1 MIGARGIWL
10 RAVGRPVSLAV
21 RGGPQKRMSSFLI
34 TDVGLR
40 ASADRFS
47 IRDARGQSSRPAV
60 RRVEGGLAIEGPVS
74 IRAEYAVRKADAIR
88 FLDVTRDE
96 NRLHRDYD
104 IVPGA
109 LTASRIVALIEVLA
123 PDLAVTDVSMKFTA
137 PCVYGARTL
146 SIVRLAPQ
154 EDGSV
159 TAEAETYHSGETAAK
174 ASIKAKVVPY
184 SARAVPV
191 ADRKVNATHLGF
203 VRDYFLSLGLDPEAY
218 FHKGSFAGAG
228 CDHTYPIAYLASLP
242 PGELVRRFEGQGG
255 ILNALSLQFGDAP
268 RVPITGHELPEVTLE
283 HAKARPSLFA
293 RVVTRIV
300 QGITT
305 YGRGFALVMHRAA
318 GGAPAPQGE

>member
-1 MIGARGIWL
+1 MG
-10 RAVGRPVSLAV
+10 
-21 RGGPQKRMSSFLI
+21 SFLI

-47 IRDARGQSSRPAV
+47 IRDARGQSARPAV
-60 RRVEGGLAIEGPVS
+60 RRVDGGLAVEGPVS
-74 IRAEYAVRKADAIR
+74 IRAEYSVRKVDAIR

-96 NRLHRDYD
+96 NRLHRDHE

-109 LTASRIVALIEVLA
+109 LTASRVVALLEVLA
-123 PDLAVTDVSMKFTA
+123 PDLVVTDVSMKFTA

-146 SIVRLAPQ
+146 SIVRLSPE
-154 EDGSV
+154 EDGTV
-159 TAEAETYHSGETAAK
+159 TAEAETFHAGETAAK

-191 ADRKVNATHLGF
+191 ADRKVNATHLGY

-218 FHKGSFAGAG
+218 FHKGTLGAVG
-228 CDHTYPIAYLASLP
+228 RAATCDHTYPIAYLASLP

-268 RVPITGHELPEVTLE
+268 RVPITGHELPEVALE

-318 GGAPAPQGE
+318 SGGAAPQGE